1 MLMEIYALIGPSG
14 TGKSHR
20 ALKIAHENGID
31 YIIDDGILIYQ
42 TKILAGVSAK
52 NANTK
57 MEAVKRAIF
66 ESESHKN
73 EVKNAIFENNV
84 EKILIIGTSER
95 MVNKIIKRLAI
106 GDEYQ
111 KISIFDIASEHEI
124 NEAISMRKNQGIH
137 AVPLP
142 TFEVKKHFSGIL
154 RNPIKLIFKI
164 KGTNE
169 TKTFEKTLIR
179 PNFSYIGKFFI
190 SERAMLQIIKNEID
204 KFDEIVKVFAIDI
217 RQNKDGIEVD
227 VSLGMKVC
235 RLHETAKYVQKNISE
250 AVENMTLINTK
261 NININIIKVYAGLK
275 I

>member
-1 MLMEIYALIGPSG
+1 MEIYALIGPSG

-20 ALKIAHENGID
+20 ALKIAYENGVD
-31 YIIDDGILIYQ
+31 YIIDDGILIYKA
-42 TKILAGVSAK
+42 KILAGMSAK

-66 ESESHKN
+66 EDESHKR
-73 EVKNAIFENNV
+73 EVKRAIFENKV

-95 MVNKIIKRLAI
+95 MVNKIIKRLGI

-111 KISIFDIASEHEI
+111 KISIFDIASEDEI
-124 NEAISMRKNQGIH
+124 SEAIKMRKGQGIH

-164 KGTNE
+164 KDTDE

-190 SERAMLQIIKNEID
+190 SERAIVQIIKNEMD
-204 KFDEIVKVFAIDI
+204 KFSDIVKVFAIDVS
-217 RQNKDGIEVD
+217 QSNDGIKID
-227 VSLGMKVC
+227 VSVGMKSC
-235 RLHETAKYVQKNISE
+235 RLNETAKDVQKSISE
-250 AVENMTLINTK
+250 AVENMTLINIK
-261 NININIIKVYAGLK
+261 NINVNIIKVYVKLK
-275 I
+275 M